1 MTKHTQFT
9 QAIRT
14 WMDISMN
21 RSWRG
26 WSHFAKST
34 GLSMPQ
40 FSIMM
45 QLHYRGTCGVSDI
58 SDRFE
63 VTNAAASQ
71 LVEKLVQSGYL
82 ERAEDP
88 SDRRAKLVTL
98 SRKGKLLVG
107 RGVEERFLWLDQLE
121 TGLSAA
127 QRDKVRDG
135 LMILTEVASKLDQS
149 LEK

>member
-1 MTKHTQFT
+1 MTKHTEFT
-9 QAIRT
+9 QALRT

-34 GLSMPQ
+34 GLSMQQ

-45 QLHYRGTCGVSDI
+45 QLHYRGVCGVSDI

-121 TGLSAA
+121 TGLSPSE
-127 QRDKVRDG
+127 RDKVRDG
-135 LMILTEVASKLDQS
+135 LVILSEVARKLDQS

>member
-1 MTKHTQFT
+1 MTKHTEFT
-9 QAIRT
+9 QALRT

-34 GLSMPQ
+34 GLSMQQ

-45 QLHYRGTCGVSDI
+45 QLHYRGVCGVSDI

-121 TGLSAA
+121 TGLSAT

-135 LMILTEVASKLDQS
+135 LMILSEVASKLDQS

>member
-1 MTKHTQFT
+1 MTKPTEFT
-9 QAIRT
+9 QALRT

-34 GLSMPQ
+34 GLSMQQ

-45 QLHYRGTCGVSDI
+45 QLHYRGVCGVSDI

-127 QRDKVRDG
+127 QRDKVREG
-135 LMILTEVASKLDQS
+135 LMILSEVASKLDQS
-149 LEK
+149 LGK